1 MSATSVAVN
10 SPPTPEKRNKNHLIE
25 DVVAVF
31 FSLAHAMELSDREV
45 RNDEIIC
52 KT

>member
-25 DVVAVF
+25 DVVVAVF
-31 FSLAHAMELSDREV
+31 PPSLTPWSSAIEKLGMM
-45 RNDEIIC
+45 
-52 KT
+52 K